1 MKHFFLTI
9 AGCLLAIAG
18 YAQDTIYVN
27 KHHEWCSKE
36 KADSYVVVTSSS
48 PLTKVDSYSM
58 EGKLMETT
66 YYKRYVEPIYQRI
79 KEGESTL
86 YYEEDGKT
94 KAIVLYADG
103 ELQSVKAYY
112 PDGKLQRE
120 DSYDKKG
127 KLKKSFLYDKE
138 GKATKNRDPWER
150 QPQFPGGNIALM
162 NAVNSTLKYP
172 ENALEANIT
181 GKVILQ
187 FVIDKNGKITQA
199 EVVRPVHYL
208 LDKEAL
214 RVINEIGRKY
224 TWKPGIEHGEK
235 VCVRYTIP
243 ISFNLK

>member
-1 MKHFFLTI
+1 MKRFLSGI
-9 AGCLLAIAG
+9 LGCLLITIVQ
-18 YAQDTIYVN
+18 AQDTIYVTQY
-27 KHHEWCSKE
+27 HEWCPKE
-36 KADSYVVVTSSS
+36 KADSYAVVTSSS
-48 PLTKVDSYSM
+48 PLTKVDSYTM
-58 EGKLMETT
+58 EGKLIETA

-79 KEGESTL
+79 KEGKSTL

-94 KAIVLYADG
+94 KAIVLYDDG
-103 ELQSVKAYY
+103 KLQSVKAYY

-127 KLKKSFLYDKE
+127 KLKKSFLYDTD

-172 ENALEANIT
+172 ENALDANIT
-181 GKVILQ
+181 GRVILQ
-187 FVIDKNGKITQA
+187 FVIGKNGKITQT

-235 VCVRYTIP
+235 VRVRYTVP